1 MNKAALFLLLPALAA
16 CDMDFGLGLDLTGL
30 GWGSGGWGPYT
41 ASVEGSV
48 MVGPFRAM
56 EDEVTVELFDP
67 ARPGTTLTTSV
78 SSEGGYY
85 SFDLGAAPA
94 ANVCSYQIRG
104 ALPDGTTSAPQP
116 LFDPVPAPCALAPS
130 WYIGSTLSVPAYE
143 PLEEAFTVQGTVLV
157 DGRAATAGE
166 VTVELTLRPRTPS
179 DSVLV
184 ARTDANGRYRFE
196 TYDAGERFA
205 LCSGAWAGARDGS
218 GRSQSLRLEGLP
230 QSVCGSG
237 RSLPEA
243 RIGSRKAAEGW
254 IYLSE
259 TAPGRYLGAG
269 RAWAELLSMADGS
282 VVGERF
288 PTLDDG
294 TFHVWFPHG
303 MGNPG
308 CDWLLRV
315 TLETGESEV
324 RELFRSGGCTTPTY
338 HYPVASTFV
347 IPYAG
352 RLALVV
358 EDPLADNTGPTD
370 VTSMTLD
377 FDPQTGRYE
386 IVLTADSSSP
396 FAGEFRVNINLY
408 NPTRNSFFDDNVND
422 FRLSVPTT
430 TLKLTGYHQALR
442 QWTPGDAVHTNNL
455 AGMTNP
461 LGNFFFRSDVTHFP
475 VGFPTNEDLIAFAD
489 RTQPAVVVR
498 AGP

>member
-130 WYIGSTLSVPAYE
+130 WYIGSTLSVAAYE

-230 QSVCGSG
+230 QS
-237 RSLPEA
+237 
-243 RIGSRKAAEGW
+243 
-254 IYLSE
+254 
-259 TAPGRYLGAG
+259 
-269 RAWAELLSMADGS
+269 
-282 VVGERF
+282 
-288 PTLDDG
+288 
-294 TFHVWFPHG
+294 
-303 MGNPG
+303 
-308 CDWLLRV
+308 
-315 TLETGESEV
+315 
-324 RELFRSGGCTTPTY
+324 
-338 HYPVASTFV
+338 
-347 IPYAG
+347 
-352 RLALVV
+352 
-358 EDPLADNTGPTD
+358 
-370 VTSMTLD
+370 
-377 FDPQTGRYE
+377 
-386 IVLTADSSSP
+386 
-396 FAGEFRVNINLY
+396 
-408 NPTRNSFFDDNVND
+408 
-422 FRLSVPTT
+422 
-430 TLKLTGYHQALR
+430 
-442 QWTPGDAVHTNNL
+442 
-455 AGMTNP
+455 
-461 LGNFFFRSDVTHFP
+461 
-475 VGFPTNEDLIAFAD
+475 
-489 RTQPAVVVR
+489 
-498 AGP
+498 